1 MTQKISNTFK
11 KLSLNDKSLTPI
23 DRSFGI
29 QKIFELHKKKE
40 YKHETLFQAANI
52 MDRYIN
58 IVGLGNI

>member
-1 MTQKISNTFK
+1 M
-11 KLSLNDKSLTPI
+11 SLNEKSLTPI

-29 QKIFELHKKKE
+29 QKIFDLHKKKE

-58 IVGLGNI
+58 IVG